1 MKIIV
6 AGATG
11 FIGTP
16 LVGRLLAAGHL
27 VTALSRDPTQ
37 ARGKMEGAG
46 CLRWDGRSLDDA
58 ARAAVAEADA
68 VVNLAGA
75 SVAGR
80 RWSKKYQEEI
90 RASRVE
96 STRALVE
103 AMLAARRPGVVF
115 VGGSGT
121 GYYGDTGDY
130 EVTEET
136 AAGTDFLAGVCR
148 AWEAEAQRVAEAG
161 ARVVLM
167 RTGVVLGKGGGA
179 LAKMTTPFKLGV
191 GGRIGN
197 GKQWFP
203 WIHLDDEVGLI
214 EFVLG
219 TPHAH
224 GPVNA
229 TAPNPVTMQEFAR
242 ALGKAMHRPAVMPVP
257 GFALRAFVGKVAE
270 ALLSGQRALPRAAEK
285 WGYHFRHPTLEG
297 ALAEIFA

>member
-1 MKIIV
+1 VKIIV

-16 LVGRLLAAGHL
+16 LVARLLAAGHL
-27 VTALSRDPTQ
+27 VTTLSRDPTQ
-37 ARGKMEGAG
+37 ARGKMQGAG
-46 CLRWDGRSLDDA
+46 CLRWDGHSVDEA

-68 VVNLAGA
+68 VINLAGA

-80 RWSKKYQEEI
+80 RWSKKYQEQI

-96 STRALVE
+96 STRALVD
-103 AMLAARRPGVVF
+103 AMLAARRPGAVF

-136 AAGTDFLAGVCR
+136 APGTDFLAGVCR
-148 AWEAEAQRVAEAG
+148 EWEAEAQRVAEAG
-161 ARVVLM
+161 ARVVLL

-179 LAKMTTPFKLGV
+179 LAKMTTPFKLGI
-191 GGRIGN
+191 GGRIGS
-197 GKQWFP
+197 GLQWFP
-203 WIHLDDEVGLI
+203 WIHLDDEVGII

-219 TPHAH
+219 TPHAQ

-229 TAPNPVTMQEFAR
+229 AAPNPVTMKEFAK

-257 GFALRAFVGKVAE
+257 GFALRVAVGKIAE
-270 ALLSGQRALPRAAEK
+270 VLLSGQRVLPRAAEK